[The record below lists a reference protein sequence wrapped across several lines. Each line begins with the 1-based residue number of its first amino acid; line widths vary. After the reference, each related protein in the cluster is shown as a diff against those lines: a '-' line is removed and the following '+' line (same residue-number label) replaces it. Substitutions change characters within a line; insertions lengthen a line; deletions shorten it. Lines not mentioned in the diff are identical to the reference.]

1 MEKSL
6 VEMKPGQVGVITA
19 LRGGPGF
26 TDKLGQIGLRRGKT
40 VKKLSSMFNR
50 GPVAVC
56 IDNFQ
61 IAVGYGKASRI
72 MVEVQNNEENSPGR

>member
-19 LRGGPGF
+19 LKGGPGF
-26 TDKLGQIGLRRGKT
+26 TDKLGQIGLRQGKT
-40 VKKLSSMFNR
+40 VKKISAMFNR

-61 IAVGYGKASRI
+61 IAVGYGKALRI
-72 MVEVQNNEENSPGR
+72 MVEVQGNEENSPGR